1 VTGSTITW
9 IRISIDE
16 GSTTVLR
23 RIVSS
28 NTSLRRGTA
37 AALVALSL
45 PILMGVAALALDAGL
60 LFIQRRQAQ
69 TIAEAVST
77 AAAYQ
82 LYLKN
87 TSGATAAATALAS
100 QYGVSP
106 TVSIPP
112 TSGPFAN
119 KAGYVQV
126 SITTSSPRVF
136 SALWGAGSMS
146 AMASAVAGSGTV
158 PYSTA
163 AILVLNPTGT
173 SVTLS
178 GSPAVTAK
186 NGSIIVDST
195 SNAAVVSS
203 GSTPGP
209 SITAPVLDLSG
220 KISFSGSNPNKAT
233 VTTTG
238 QPNTPD
244 PLAGIT
250 APSSSG
256 MTVQSNSAIS
266 LSGSTS
272 RTLSPGVYNGGI
284 TLSGSASV
292 TLSPGAY
299 YINGGGINMS
309 GSSSISGAGVFIYN
323 TGGGAID
330 LSGSGGVSLSPMST
344 GPYIGITVFQDR
356 SSTTGATL
364 SGSGNMNNTGTFY
377 FPDATLTLSGSSGVN
392 AVGAQI
398 IAKNL
403 TFSGSAGIQVKFDSS
418 VASVGNGFAIVQ

>member
-60 LFIQRRQAQ
+60 LFIQKRQAQ

-136 SALWGAGSMS
+136 SALWGAGTMS

-178 GSPAVTAK
+178 GSTQVTAK

-195 SNAAVVSS
+195 SNAAIVSS
-203 GSTPGP
+203 GTP

-220 KISFSGSNPNKAT
+220 KISFSGSNPNKAA

-244 PLAGIT
+244 PLAGIA

-266 LSGSTS
+266 LSGASS
-272 RTLSPGVYNGGI
+272 ATLSPGVYNGGI

-323 TGGGAID
+323 TGGGAIN
-330 LSGSGGVSLSPMST
+330 LSGSGNVSLSPMST
-344 GPYIGITVFQDR
+344 GPYTGITVFQDR

-403 TFSGSAGIQVKFDSS
+403 SFSGLAQTQVKYDSS

>member
-1 VTGSTITW
+1 
-9 IRISIDE
+9 
-16 GSTTVLR
+16 VLR

-60 LFIQRRQAQ
+60 LFIQKRQAQ
-69 TIAEAVST
+69 TMAEAIST

-100 QYGVSP
+100 KYGVSP

-136 SALWGAGSMS
+136 SALWGAGTMS

-178 GSPAVTAK
+178 GSTQVTAK

-195 SNAAVVSS
+195 SSAAIVSS
-203 GSTPGP
+203 GTP

-233 VTTTG
+233 VTDTG

-244 PLAGIT
+244 PLAGIA

-256 MTVQSNSAIS
+256 MTVQSNSGIS

-323 TGGGAID
+323 TGGGAIN
-330 LSGSGGVSLSPMST
+330 LSGSGNVSLSPMSI
-344 GPYIGITVFQDR
+344 GPYTGITVFQDR

-398 IAKNL
+398 ISKNL
-403 TFSGSAGIQVKFDSS
+403 AFSGTAATQVNYNSS

>member
-1 VTGSTITW
+1 
-9 IRISIDE
+9 
-16 GSTTVLR
+16 
-23 RIVSS
+23 
-28 NTSLRRGTA
+28 
-37 AALVALSL
+37 
-45 PILMGVAALALDAGL
+45 MGVAALALDAGL

-69 TIAEAVST
+69 TMAEAVST

-82 LYLKN
+82 LYLNPSN

-100 QYGVSP
+100 KYGVTP

-112 TSGPFAN
+112 TTGIFAN
-119 KAGYVQV
+119 KPGYAQV

-136 SALWGAGSMS
+136 SALWGAGTMS
-146 AMASAVAGSGTV
+146 AMASAVSGSGTF

-195 SNAAVVSS
+195 SSAAIVSS
-203 GSTPGP
+203 GSP

-220 KISFSGSNPNKAT
+220 KISFSGASPNKAT
-233 VTTTG
+233 VTNTG

-244 PLAGIT
+244 PLAGIA

-284 TLSGSASV
+284 TLSGFASV

-344 GPYIGITVFQDR
+344 GPYTGITVFQDR

-403 TFSGSAGIQVKFDSS
+403 TFSGTAGIEVNYNSS
-418 VASVGNGFAIVQ
+418 VASMGNGFAIVQ